1 MLVLGIETSCDET
14 AAAVIEDGRRVRSDV
29 VASQILVHAE
39 YGGVVP
45 EVASRQHLATVV
57 PVLRAAIEKAGISFS
72 DLDGIAVTCGPG
84 LVGALLVGVE
94 AAKALGYA
102 LGKPVVGVNHL
113 AGHLAAVFL
122 EQPSLPGPPPY
133 PHAALLVS
141 GGHTALFRVNGP
153 GEVIQL
159 GATRDD
165 AAGEAF
171 DKVAKLLGLGY
182 PGGVKIDK
190 LAATG
195 DPTVYQFPRALP
207 GRDDID
213 FSFSGLKTA
222 VATELQRSGQPDG
235 KAMEDF
241 CASFQAAV
249 VDVLV
254 RKSRRALE
262 AAVVDVLVRKSRRAL
277 VRTGLK
283 DLVVCGGV
291 AANRGLRAALA
302 TAAAEDNFGLFIPS
316 PRLCTDNAAMIGAA
330 GSALLARGQRAG
342 LELSVDPGLSVATL
356 AAG

>member
-14 AAAVIEDGRRVRSDV
+14 AAAVIEDGRTIRSDV
-29 VASQILVHAE
+29 VASQILVHAQ

-57 PVLRAAIEKAGISFS
+57 PVLRGAVEKAGVAFA

-94 AAKALGYA
+94 TAKALGYA

-122 EQPSLPGPPPY
+122 EQPNLAGPPPY
-133 PHAALLVS
+133 PHVALLVS
-141 GGHTALFRVNGP
+141 GGHTALFRVAGP
-153 GEVIQL
+153 GDVRQL

-195 DPTVYQFPRALP
+195 NPTAYHFPRALP

-222 VATELQRSGQPDG
+222 VATELTKGAPVDGQP
-235 KAMEDF
+235 MQDF

-254 RKSRRALE
+254 RKSRRALQ
-262 AAVVDVLVRKSRRAL
+262 KQ
-277 VRTGLK
+277 GLRH
-283 DLVVCGGV
+283 LVVCGGV
-291 AANRGLRAALA
+291 AANRGLRAGLA
-302 TAAAEDNFGLFIPS
+302 AAAAEDGFELFIPT

-330 GSALLARGQRAG
+330 GSALLARGVRAG
-342 LELSVDPGLSVATL
+342 LELTVDPGLSVESL

>member
-29 VASQILVHAE
+29 VASQVMVHAE

-57 PVLRAAIEKAGISFS
+57 PVLRRAVKDAGITFS
-72 DLDGIAVTCGPG
+72 DLDGLAVTCGPG

-94 AAKALGYA
+94 VAKSVGYA

-113 AGHLAAVFL
+113 AGHLAAA
-122 EQPSLPGPPPY
+122 SLHDPARPEPPAY
-133 PHAALLVS
+133 PHLALLVS
-141 GGHTALFRVNGP
+141 GGHTMLLRRESPVK
-153 GEVIQL
+153 VVLL

-182 PGGVKIDK
+182 PGGIVIDK

-195 DPTVYQFPRALP
+195 NPEAFSFPRALP
-207 GRDDID
+207 QRDDFD

-222 VATELQRSGQPDG
+222 VSTFLAGRPRPEGTELADV
-235 KAMEDF
+235 

-254 RKSRRALE
+254 K
-262 AAVVDVLVRKSRRAL
+262 KSRRAL
-277 VRTGLK
+277 VAQGLNT
-283 DLVVCGGV
+283 LVVCGGV
-291 AANRGLRAALA
+291 AANRGLRQTLA
-302 TAAAEDNFGLFIPS
+302 KAAAEDGFTLCIPS
-316 PRLCTDNAAMIGAA
+316 PKLCTDNAAMIGAA
-330 GSALLARGQRAG
+330 GTDLLRLG
-342 LELSVDPGLSVATL
+342 LSSSLDLSVDPGLPL
-356 AAG
+356 

>member
-14 AAAVIEDGRRVRSDV
+14 AAAVIEDGRRVLSDV
-29 VASQILVHAE
+29 VASQVLVHAQ

-57 PVLRAAIEKAGISFS
+57 PVLRAAVEKAGIDFPQ
-72 DLDGIAVTCGPG
+72 LDGIAVTCGPG

-94 AAKALGYA
+94 TAKALGYA

-122 EQPSLPGPPPY
+122 EQPHLPGPPPH
-133 PHAALLVS
+133 PHLALLVS
-141 GGHTALFRVNGP
+141 GGHSALFRVGGP
-153 GEVIQL
+153 GDVRQL

-182 PGGVKIDK
+182 PGGVQIDK
-190 LAATG
+190 LAANG
-195 DPTVYQFPRALP
+195 DPTAYQFPRALP
-207 GRDDID
+207 ARDDID

-222 VATELQRSGQPDG
+222 VATEINRQGGPPAPG
-235 KAMEDF
+235 KPMEDF
-241 CASFQAAV
+241 CASFRAAV

-254 RKSRRALE
+254 RKSRRALGRE
-262 AAVVDVLVRKSRRAL
+262 
-277 VRTGLK
+277 GLGH
-283 DLVVCGGV
+283 LVVCGGV

-302 TAAAEDNFGLFIPS
+302 KAATEDGFQLFIPT

-330 GSALLARGQRAG
+330 GSALLARGVRAD
-342 LELSVDPGLSVATL
+342 LELSVDPGLSVETL

>member
-1 MLVLGIETSCDET
+1 
-14 AAAVIEDGRRVRSDV
+14 
-29 VASQILVHAE
+29 
-39 YGGVVP
+39 
-45 EVASRQHLATVV
+45 
-57 PVLRAAIEKAGISFS
+57 
-72 DLDGIAVTCGPG
+72 
-84 LVGALLVGVE
+84 
-94 AAKALGYA
+94 
-102 LGKPVVGVNHL
+102 
-113 AGHLAAVFL
+113 
-122 EQPSLPGPPPY
+122 
-133 PHAALLVS
+133 
-141 GGHTALFRVNGP
+141 
-153 GEVIQL
+153 VIQL

-195 DPTVYQFPRALP
+195 DPTAHQLPRALP

-222 VATELQRSGQPDG
+222 VATELARSGQPEG
-235 KAMEDF
+235 KALEDF

-254 RKSRRALE
+254 RKSRRAL
-262 AAVVDVLVRKSRRAL
+262 
-277 VRTGLK
+277 VRTGLGH
-283 DLVVCGGV
+283 LVVCGGV

-302 TAAAEDNFGLFIPS
+302 AAAVADGFQLYIPT

>member
-14 AAAVIEDGRRVRSDV
+14 AAAVVEDGRRVRADV
-29 VASQILVHAE
+29 VSSQVLVHAD

-57 PVLRAAIEKAGISFS
+57 PVLRRALADAGVTWEQ
-72 DLDGIAVTCGPG
+72 LDGIAVTCGPG

-94 AAKALGYA
+94 SAKALGYA

-113 AGHLAAVFL
+113 LGHLSAAFL
-122 EQPSLPGPPPY
+122 EHPSLPAPPPF
-133 PHAALLVS
+133 PHVALLVS
-141 GGHTALFRVNGP
+141 GGHSMLLRRQSAVEARL
-153 GEVIQL
+153 L

-182 PGGVKIDK
+182 PGGVVIDK

-195 DPTVYQFPRALP
+195 NPKAHEFPRALP
-207 GRDDID
+207 QRDDLD

-222 VATELQRSGQPDG
+222 VSTFLGQREPPQGQALADV
-235 KAMEDF
+235 

-254 RKSRRALE
+254 RKSRRALQRE
-262 AAVVDVLVRKSRRAL
+262 
-277 VRTGLK
+277 GLG

-291 AANRGLRAALA
+291 AANRGLRATLA
-302 TAAAEDNFGLFIPS
+302 EAAAADGFRLYIPS
-316 PRLCTDNAAMIGAA
+316 PKLCTDNAAMIAAA
-330 GSALLARGQRAG
+330 GTELLRRGATSP
-342 LELSVDPGLSVATL
+342 LSLAVDPGLPL
-356 AAG
+356 

>member
-14 AAAVIEDGRRVRSDV
+14 AAAVVEDGRRIRSDV
-29 VASQILVHAE
+29 VASQVLVHAE

-57 PVLRAAIEKAGISFS
+57 PVVTRALAEAGVAPR
-72 DLDGIAVTCGPG
+72 DLDGIAATCGPG
-84 LVGALLVGVE
+84 LVGPLLVGVE
-94 AAKALGYA
+94 MGKALAYA

-122 EQPSLPGPPPY
+122 DHPGNPAPPAY
-133 PHAALLVS
+133 PHLALLVS
-141 GGHTALFRVNGP
+141 GGHTLLLRVDGP
-153 GEVIQL
+153 AQVKVL

-182 PGGVKIDK
+182 PGGVVIDR
-190 LAATG
+190 LASQGNPETI
-195 DPTVYQFPRALP
+195 DFPRALP
-207 GRDDID
+207 GRGDLD

-222 VATELQRSGQPDG
+222 VATRVREHGLPGQAQMP
-235 KAMEDF
+235 DF

-254 RKSRRALE
+254 RKSRRALQRE
-262 AAVVDVLVRKSRRAL
+262 
-277 VRTGLK
+277 GLRE
-283 DLVVCGGV
+283 LLVCGGV

-302 TAAAEDNFGLFIPS
+302 VAAEQDGFRLCVPT
-316 PRLCTDNAAMIGAA
+316 PKLCTDNGAMIAQA
-330 GSALLARGQRAG
+330 GTWALARGERAQ
-342 LELSVDPGLSVATL
+342 LDLSVDPGLPL
-356 AAG
+356 